1 MQKWNLEALE
11 NMMQHLSLF
20 FLFFFK
26 FSTGT
31 IIQPFVGPAVFGS
44 DFCSPHISQSLPAIL
59 HFLPLILASLGTQSH
74 GSCKAKRAE
83 LSSPSQSDNGWQWR
97 SGQISSYTPV
107 HVWWGE
113 LLTSQ
118 YSTEIPVLIK
128 KNKKNSGIMDL
139 FLFSSLLKTTSP
151 LKQTVTGRKWCWMER
166 RCKLTSLIQPGKR
179 TTQPSG
185 ITTSEVARVSSAY
198 FPSQSWSLLQQQ

>member
-1 MQKWNLEALE
+1 MRRLKSNCSFCFLAFYWFGIYYHDDCAIKMQKWNLEALE

-20 FLFFFK
+20 FFSFFK

-107 HVWWGE
+107 HV
-113 LLTSQ
+113 
-118 YSTEIPVLIK
+118 
-128 KNKKNSGIMDL
+128 
-139 FLFSSLLKTTSP
+139 
-151 LKQTVTGRKWCWMER
+151 
-166 RCKLTSLIQPGKR
+166 
-179 TTQPSG
+179 
-185 ITTSEVARVSSAY
+185 
-198 FPSQSWSLLQQQ
+198 